1 MHLSKIN
8 KIKSG
13 KQKMK
18 EIFREI
24 NFQKKNLYL
33 LEKMKEI
40 LEEYEEQEIKVT
52 LRQLYYQLVSRDVIP
67 NKVSEYIKLSKLLTN
82 ARYTGDIDWESIEDR
97 TRIPNIPQTFSN
109 IKHLLDVASRSYQLD
124 KWEGQEFY
132 IELWTEKDA
141 ISSVISPVTEK
152 YQVPVS
158 VNRGYSS
165 ASAMYEASKRFKE
178 KELRDITITDPKA
191 KQYIEKY
198 GNIFNCW
205 EERELIILYLGD
217 HDPSGLDMDRDIQ
230 NRLEEFGVDVEVVRI
245 GLTTEQINQYSPP
258 PNPTKITDPRAKEYI
273 SEYGETSWE
282 VDAIKPEVLQE
293 LIERFILK
301 YLDLERF
308 EQVEQKEQKEI
319 QELEKWK
326 EKK

>member
-1 MHLSKIN
+1 
-8 KIKSG
+8 
-13 KQKMK
+13 MK

-52 LRQLYYQLVSRDVIP
+52 LRQLYYQLVARDIIP
-67 NKVSEYIKLSKLLTN
+67 NAIKEYAKLSGLLTN
-82 ARYTGDIDWESIEDR
+82 ARYTGDVDWTAIEDR
-97 TRIPNIPQTFSN
+97 TRIPKIPTTFE
-109 IKHLLDVASRSYQLD
+109 DVDELIENAKRCYKLNR
-124 KWEGQEFY
+124 WEGQEY
-132 IELWTEKDA
+132 YVELWTEKDA
-141 ISSVISPVTEK
+141 ISSVISPITNS

-165 ASAMYEASKRFKE
+165 ASSMYDSAQRFLEHDGKI
-178 KELRDITITDPKA
+178 K
-191 KQYIEKY
+191 
-198 GNIFNCW
+198 
-205 EERELIILYLGD
+205 IILYLGD

-245 GLTTEQINQYSPP
+245 GLTAEQINQYSPP

-282 VDAIKPEVLQE
+282 VDALKPEVLQE

>member
-40 LEEYEEQEIKVT
+40 LEGYEEQEIKVT
-52 LRQLYYQLVSRDVIP
+52 LRQLYYQLVARDIIP
-67 NKVSEYIKLSKLLTN
+67 NAIKEYAKLSGLLTN
-82 ARYTGDIDWESIEDR
+82 ARYTGDVDWTAIEDR
-97 TRIPNIPQTFSN
+97 TRIPKIPTTFE
-109 IKHLLDVASRSYQLD
+109 DVDELIENAKRCYKLNR
-124 KWEGQEFY
+124 WEGQEY
-132 IELWTEKDA
+132 YVELWTEKDA
-141 ISSVISPVTEK
+141 ISSVISPITNS

-165 ASAMYEASKRFKE
+165 ASSMYDSAQRFLEHDGKI
-178 KELRDITITDPKA
+178 K
-191 KQYIEKY
+191 
-198 GNIFNCW
+198 
-205 EERELIILYLGD
+205 IILYLGD

-258 PNPTKITDPRAKEYI
+258 PNPAKITDPRAKGYI